1 MIKQI
6 YFILFILITYSF
18 QINLNNFKNKDIL
31 ELKEEEKS
39 DDIIILHTNDVHCAV
54 NDNIGYDGLML
65 YKKELQRK
73 YKNVLTVDAGDHIQ
87 GNIIGLLSKGLDI
100 ISIMNKIGYDASTIG
115 NHEFDYNIPAL
126 KNCSEKLT
134 CGYICANF
142 CYRKNKAKIFKPY
155 KIIPVGNKKLGFIG
169 VVTPQTLTKTYLHSL
184 TDDEGKLIYDFL
196 AGNNSKDL
204 YDELQKN
211 IDSLKEEKKV
221 DYIIILD
228 HLGDES
234 DTYTQYNS
242 SRLISQLSG
251 VNVMIDGHTHKIYNK
266 KCKDK
271 DGKDVILA
279 QTGTKLSNIGVI
291 KIKTNGEIISENI
304 NTVPEPEVKEGAEIV
319 DRNGQKVWVDTE
331 MKNYLIT
338 IENSH
343 SEELNKKIGYTNF
356 PFNVHT
362 EPTKDYHKFTCR
374 SEECTLGNLI
384 ADSMR
389 YIGKSDIAFKNSG
402 GIRNGLDEG
411 DITYKDILNIL
422 PYSNEIVTKD
432 ISGQDILDALELGAK
447 FLPEKAP
454 KFIQVS
460 GIKYDINIYINST
473 VVLDE
478 SEMFVKVNGKRRV
491 SNVFIGNEKLD
502 KKKIYKIAFDKFVAD
517 GGDGYT
523 MFGKYEDYYSTS
535 IVDNEGLMKY
545 IKDYFNETI
554 PVTYNQTEGRIHIYS
569 KFVYEEEEDE
579 GNDTISIIS
588 YISLGVSF
596 IVIIVIII
604 YLITK
609 KNSEISSDY
618 GLSSMDET
626 LF

>member
-18 QINLNNFKNKDIL
+18 QVNLNNFKNKDIL

-87 GNIIGLLSKGLDI
+87 GNIIGLLSKGIDI
-100 ISIMNKIGYDASTIG
+100 IRIMNKIGYDASTIG

-211 IDSLKEEKKV
+211 IDSLKEIEKV

-234 DTYTQYNS
+234 DTYTIYNS

-266 KCKDK
+266 TCKDK

-291 KIKTNGEIISENI
+291 KIKTNGEIISEI
-304 NTVPEPEVKEGAEIV
+304 IDTVPEPEVKEGAEIV

-331 MKNYLIT
+331 MKNFLIT

-523 MFGKYEDYYSTS
+523 MFGEYEDYYSTS

-569 KFVYEEEEDE
+569 KFVDEEEEDE

-596 IVIIVIII
+596 IVIIVFII

-618 GLSSMDET
+618 GLSSMDDT

>member
-184 TDDEGKLIYDFL
+184 TDDEGKLLYDFL

-331 MKNYLIT
+331 MKNYLID
-338 IENSH
+338 IEHSH
-343 SEELNKKIGYTNF
+343 SGELDKKIGYTNF
-356 PFNVHT
+356 PFTVHT

-545 IKDYFNETI
+545 IKDYLNETI

-569 KFVYEEEEDE
+569 KIVDEEEEDE

-618 GLSSMDET
+618 GLSSMDDT

>member
-87 GNIIGLLSKGLDI
+87 GNIIGLLSKGIDI
-100 ISIMNKIGYDASTIG
+100 IRIMNKIGYNASTIG

-126 KNCSEKLT
+126 KNCSEKLK

-319 DRNGQKVWVDTE
+319 DRHGQKVWVDTE

-569 KFVYEEEEDE
+569 KFVDEEEEDE

>member
-18 QINLNNFKNKDIL
+18 QVNLNNFKNKDIL

-184 TDDEGKLIYDFL
+184 TDDEGKLLYDFL

-204 YDELQKN
+204 YDELQKK
-211 IDSLKEEKKV
+211 IDSLKEIEKV

-234 DTYTQYNS
+234 DTYTIYNS

-266 KCKDK
+266 TCKDK

-291 KIKTNGEIISENI
+291 KIKTNGEIISEI
-304 NTVPEPEVKEGAEIV
+304 IDTVPEPEVKEGAEIV

-331 MKNYLIT
+331 MKNFLIT

-569 KFVYEEEEDE
+569 KFVDEEEEDE

-596 IVIIVIII
+596 IVIIVFII

-618 GLSSMDET
+618 GLSSMDDT

>member
-18 QINLNNFKNKDIL
+18 QVNLNNFKNKDIL

-87 GNIIGLLSKGLDI
+87 GNIIGLLSKGIDI
-100 ISIMNKIGYDASTIG
+100 IRIMNKIGYNASTIG

-204 YDELQKN
+204 YDELQKK
-211 IDSLKEEKKV
+211 IDSLKEIEKV

-234 DTYTQYNS
+234 DTYTIYNS

-266 KCKDK
+266 TCKDK

-291 KIKTNGEIISENI
+291 KIKTNGEIISEI
-304 NTVPEPEVKEGAEIV
+304 IDTVPEPEVKEGAEIV

-331 MKNYLIT
+331 MKNFLIT

-569 KFVYEEEEDE
+569 KFVDEEEEDE

-596 IVIIVIII
+596 IVIIVFII

-618 GLSSMDET
+618 GLSSMDDT

>member
-18 QINLNNFKNKDIL
+18 QVNLNNFKNKDIL

-87 GNIIGLLSKGLDI
+87 GNIIGLLSKGIDI
-100 ISIMNKIGYDASTIG
+100 IRIMNKIGYNASTIG

-211 IDSLKEEKKV
+211 IDSLKEIEKV

-234 DTYTQYNS
+234 DTYTIYNS

-266 KCKDK
+266 TCKDK

-291 KIKTNGEIISENI
+291 KIKTNGEIISEI
-304 NTVPEPEVKEGAEIV
+304 IDTVPEPEVKEGAEIV

-331 MKNYLIT
+331 MKNFLIT

-569 KFVYEEEEDE
+569 KFVDEEEEDE

-596 IVIIVIII
+596 IVIIVFII

-618 GLSSMDET
+618 GLSSMDDT

>member
-18 QINLNNFKNKDIL
+18 QVNLNNFKNKDIL

-87 GNIIGLLSKGLDI
+87 GNIIGLLSKGIDI
-100 ISIMNKIGYDASTIG
+100 IRIMNKIGYNASTIG

-142 CYRKNKAKIFKPY
+142 CYRKNKSKIFETS

-184 TDDEGKLIYDFL
+184 TDDEGKLLYDFL

-204 YDELQKN
+204 YDELQKK
-211 IDSLKEEKKV
+211 IDSLKEIEKV

-234 DTYTQYNS
+234 DTYTIYNS

-266 KCKDK
+266 TCKDK

-331 MKNYLIT
+331 MKNFLIT

-554 PVTYNQTEGRIHIYS
+554 PVTYNQTEGRTNIYS
-569 KFVYEEEEDE
+569 KFVNEEEEDE

>member
-211 IDSLKEEKKV
+211 IDSLKEIEKV

-234 DTYTQYNS
+234 DTYTIYNS

-266 KCKDK
+266 TCKDK

-291 KIKTNGEIISENI
+291 KIKTNGEIISEI
-304 NTVPEPEVKEGAEIV
+304 IDTVPEPEVKEGAEIV

-331 MKNYLIT
+331 MKNFLIT

-523 MFGKYEDYYSTS
+523 MFGEYEDYYSTS

-569 KFVYEEEEDE
+569 KFVDEEEEDE

-596 IVIIVIII
+596 IVIIVFII

-618 GLSSMDET
+618 GLSSMDDT

>member
-1 MIKQI
+1 
-6 YFILFILITYSF
+6 
-18 QINLNNFKNKDIL
+18 
-31 ELKEEEKS
+31 
-39 DDIIILHTNDVHCAV
+39 
-54 NDNIGYDGLML
+54 ML

-251 VNVMIDGHTHKIYNK
+251 VNVMIDGHTHKKYNK

-271 DGKDVILA
+271 DRKDVILA
-279 QTGTKLSNIGVI
+279 QNRRKL
-291 KIKTNGEIISENI
+291 
-304 NTVPEPEVKEGAEIV
+304 
-319 DRNGQKVWVDTE
+319 W
-331 MKNYLIT
+331 
-338 IENSH
+338 
-343 SEELNKKIGYTNF
+343 
-356 PFNVHT
+356 
-362 EPTKDYHKFTCR
+362 
-374 SEECTLGNLI
+374 
-384 ADSMR
+384 
-389 YIGKSDIAFKNSG
+389 
-402 GIRNGLDEG
+402 
-411 DITYKDILNIL
+411 
-422 PYSNEIVTKD
+422 
-432 ISGQDILDALELGAK
+432 
-447 FLPEKAP
+447 
-454 KFIQVS
+454 
-460 GIKYDINIYINST
+460 
-473 VVLDE
+473 
-478 SEMFVKVNGKRRV
+478 
-491 SNVFIGNEKLD
+491 
-502 KKKIYKIAFDKFVAD
+502 
-517 GGDGYT
+517 
-523 MFGKYEDYYSTS
+523 
-535 IVDNEGLMKY
+535 
-545 IKDYFNETI
+545 
-554 PVTYNQTEGRIHIYS
+554 
-569 KFVYEEEEDE
+569 
-579 GNDTISIIS
+579 
-588 YISLGVSF
+588 
-596 IVIIVIII
+596 
-604 YLITK
+604 
-609 KNSEISSDY
+609 
-618 GLSSMDET
+618 
-626 LF
+626 